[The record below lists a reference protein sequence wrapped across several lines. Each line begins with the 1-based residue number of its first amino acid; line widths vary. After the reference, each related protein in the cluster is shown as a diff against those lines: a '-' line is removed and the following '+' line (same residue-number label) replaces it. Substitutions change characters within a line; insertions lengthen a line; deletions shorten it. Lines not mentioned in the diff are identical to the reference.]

1 LETSKLLEL
10 IKNPRA
16 IIFACVGIFALTL
29 FVITA
34 GKGALSLLAIGFT
47 WYGLFQYTKWSA
59 AKAVN
64 SSLNKSKS
72 DETIRR

>member
-29 FVITA
+29 FFITA
-34 GKGALSLLAIGFT
+34 GKGALSLLAIGVT
-47 WYGLFQYTKWSA
+47 WYGLFQYTKWSG
-59 AKAVN
+59 AKAAN
-64 SSLNKSKS
+64 SSLNKSKDS
-72 DETIRR
+72 DEVA